1 MGIYKNTST
10 WYHSIKKVK
19 TQKYRRHEG
28 FDFNVGTFVLRGCQV
43 NGPSPMEPVHPD
55 GPLHC
60 ASVRLDLHG
69 YLQHQGALDRL
80 PDGQC
85 LRHGRWPRGQING
98 YPLLLPDRNG
108 VVSARPDQ
116 KQQGIH
122 HHVLGPRRLLQ
133 KMGYD
138 PEDPRCAHIIITG
151 KILKLDAEDPEDAE
165 EYNFAHDGLF
175 SRHPEMK
182 TWPANHGWFVA
193 KMEVENILLLDY
205 FGGAKTIEIDD
216 YMNATM

>member
-1 MGIYKNTST
+1 MRVLISMLGLLSYGAAKSMDPPPWNQYTQMARYIVHQSDWISMATFST
-10 WYHSIKKVK
+10 REPFTDYP
-19 TQKYRRHEG
+19 TA
-28 FDFNVGTFVLRGCQV
+28 NVFA
-43 NGPSPMEPVHPD
+43 MAD
-55 GPLHC
+55 GPVDKSTGIPYFYLTEMELSVHDLIKNNK
-60 ASVRLDLHG
+60 ASITMSLA
-69 YLQHQGALDRL
+69 QGDY
-80 PDGQC
+80 C
-85 LRHGRWPRGQING
+85 
-98 YPLLLPDRNG
+98 
-108 VVSARPDQ
+108 
-116 KQQGIH
+116 K
-122 HHVLGPRRLLQ
+122 

-151 KILKLDAEDPEDAE
+151 KILKLDADEDAE